1 MSYQVKQLSKE
12 TLIENHKK
20 NMIDLLISFAICAVG
35 IIGSGWFLASE
46 RNNMIFWLLISL
58 LLIVYLIFK
67 TQKYFRLLQKLKQ
80 DQFII
85 LQKGYF
91 EKKKELTGQSHPSYN
106 HYLYFDCGKYG
117 ILSYFV
123 NKKMYQNIQ
132 QSHMFYLVIVP
143 TMRSKYELIQ
153 LYDAHQWDATAL
165 IHQCSELK

>member
-1 MSYQVKQLSKE
+1 MKQLSKE

-20 NMIDLLISFAICAVG
+20 NLIDLLITFVICAVG

-85 LQKGYF
+85 LQKGCF
-91 EKKKELTGQSHPSYN
+91 EKRKNQPDKA
-106 HYLYFDCGKYG
+106 
-117 ILSYFV
+117 ILPIIIIYT
-123 NKKMYQNIQ
+123 
-132 QSHMFYLVIVP
+132 LIVANTVFFP
-143 TMRSKYELIQ
+143 IL
-153 LYDAHQWDATAL
+153 
-165 IHQCSELK
+165 